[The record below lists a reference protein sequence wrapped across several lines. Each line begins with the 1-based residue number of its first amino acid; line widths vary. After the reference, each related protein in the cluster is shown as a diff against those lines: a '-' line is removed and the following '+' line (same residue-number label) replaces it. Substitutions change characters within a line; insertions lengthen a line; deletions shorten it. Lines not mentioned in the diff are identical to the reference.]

1 MAAIPGRGLSLPAAP
16 GVDLSAVSEVLSTQ
30 ITPRISETNMAGHI
44 SNTVLPVWF
53 EAGRAAIYAMFRDC
67 ADFDS
72 SPLVIKTFTV
82 TFHRELELSGE
93 VTIECAVTRVG
104 RTSFALTERAVQ
116 DGRVCATGDVVY
128 VVVGAEGPVAVPD
141 SIREQLNAHQVSD
154 SIREHGLGSR

>member
-1 MAAIPGRGLSLPAAP
+1 MTSGVTAAIARRGLSLPAAP

-53 EAGRAAIYAMFRDC
+53 QAGRAAICAMIRDC
-67 ADFDS
+67 ADVDS
-72 SPLVIKTFTV
+72 SPLVIRTFTV
-82 TFHRELELSGE
+82 TFHGELELSGE

-104 RTSFALTERAVQ
+104 QTSFALTERPVQ
-116 DGRVCATGDVVY
+116 DGQVCATGDVVY

-141 SIREQLNAHQVSD
+141 SIRKQLNAHQVPD
-154 SIREHGLGSR
+154 SIREH